1 MSRVSRK
8 EEVRTT
14 RIPVSSNRAPLVV
27 KGFDHANF
35 QGRWVNDIDERIATF
50 LEGGY
55 EFVLK
60 DGHTVGEPTMDATT
74 KLDSRVKKPVGKGV
88 TAYLMR
94 LPKDLWLEDQAN
106 KEKEL
111 AALDRAMKA
120 PRSNGADYGSVKMGS
135 DVQDGPFKS

>member
-1 MSRVSRK
+1 MSRVSRT
-8 EEVRTT
+8 EDVRTK
-14 RIPVSSNRAPLVV
+14 RIPVSSNRAPLAV
-27 KGFDHANF
+27 KGFDHKNF
-35 QGRWVNDIDERIATF
+35 QGRWVNDIDDRIANF

-60 DGHTVGEPTMDATT
+60 DGHTVSEPTMDATT

-94 LPKDLWLEDQAN
+94 LPKDLWLEDQAA

-120 PRSNGADYGSVKMGS
+120 PKSNGADYGKVNIENDTPDLSLKA
-135 DVQDGPFKS
+135 